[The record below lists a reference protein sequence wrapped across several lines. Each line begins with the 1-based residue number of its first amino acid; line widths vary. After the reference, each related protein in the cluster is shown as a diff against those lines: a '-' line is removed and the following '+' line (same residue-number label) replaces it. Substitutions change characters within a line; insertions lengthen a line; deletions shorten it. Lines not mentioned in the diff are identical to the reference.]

1 MYNAIFESSNGE
13 KYVFGVNGGTVFDMD
28 VGGGV
33 SVDIGTSQGFAQI
46 GETVE
51 NQKISGRPINVNG
64 VIYQSIDESKKRMR
78 RVFAPFASGRL
89 IFEGKYYIYV
99 YVKNTPTFSP
109 VKGNGKFSMQLY
121 APYPFFRS
129 LDEKSVSIGAIVPSF
144 SFPVNYSEDHIFGLK
159 QSEKY
164 KNVFNAGDVVVPFK
178 VSMVASGT
186 SENPVV
192 TNLQTMNF
200 LKLNGTLNIG
210 DSVVI
215 YRDDQ
220 GLLRAELESDGELK
234 DIISWIDEESSL
246 FDLSVGDNLISV
258 TDNQGGENLST
269 RFYYNPAVVSVYE
282 S

>member
-28 VGGGV
+28 VGNGV
-33 SVDIGTSQGFAQI
+33 PVDIGTSQGFAQI

-89 IFEGKYYIYV
+89 IFDGKYYIYV
-99 YVKNTPTFSP
+99 YVKSTPTFSP

-129 LDEKSVSIGAIVPSF
+129 LDEKNVSIGAIIPSF
-144 SFPVNYSEDHIFGLK
+144 SFPVNYSEGHIFGLK

-164 KNVFNAGDVVVPFK
+164 KNAFNAGDVVVPFK

-200 LKLNGTLNIG
+200 LKLNGTLNVG
-210 DSVVI
+210 DSAVI

-220 GLLRAELESDGELK
+220 GLLRAELKSDGELE

-258 TDNQGGENLST
+258 TDNQNGENLST